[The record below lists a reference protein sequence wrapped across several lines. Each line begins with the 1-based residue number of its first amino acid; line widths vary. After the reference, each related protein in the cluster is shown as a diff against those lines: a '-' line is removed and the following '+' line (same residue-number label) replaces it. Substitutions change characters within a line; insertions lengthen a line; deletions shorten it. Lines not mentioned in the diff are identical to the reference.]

1 MRGMANEKLS
11 IVHVVRPRPPWRSA
25 DHDLT
30 ECGISPAENASIS
43 RAEFVHRYRDL
54 GRERTAML
62 TCMTCMTTFERY
74 GGGRQIPATWEEDPV
89 AALAREA
96 EKVRWAGRKSE
107 KRERLAVELSAIIQ
121 LIEEHQ
127 DEFDAIVSRL
137 EWRSEQAKAQQSRVT
152 MERARR
158 K

>member
-1 MRGMANEKLS
+1 MGKLA

-43 RAEFVHRYRDL
+43 RAEFAERYRDL

-74 GGGRQIPATWEEDPV
+74 GGTGRNRIPATWEDDPV

-96 EKVRWAGRKSE
+96 EKARWASKKSE
-107 KRERLAVELSAIIQ
+107 QRERLSVELSAIIQ
-121 LIEEHQ
+121 LVEEHRA
-127 DEFDAIVSRL
+127 EFDEIVSRI
-137 EWRSEQAKAQQSRVT
+137 EWRAEQANARQSRET
-152 MERARR
+152 RGEARR